1 MLYCFISSCMN
12 ILLLDCIMLCYR
24 RCIALHDYA
33 YILVLRVLF
42 DAFGHEGF
50 RKAIPLAVYPGE
62 NPSSRHAIAGI
73 PWIAGTKY
81 VSPQTN
87 KDPDIIWCSPR
98 CSLSFSGV
106 LQSRQ
111 WTWALHLLQC
121 ASECQLRLNV
131 VVYNAAMACCPWH
144 HSIQL
149 LESMWQEGVVPDV
162 VSTLVSIKKWKGCQM
177 G

>member
-73 PWIAGTKY
+73 P
-81 VSPQTN
+81 
-87 KDPDIIWCSPR
+87 
-98 CSLSFSGV
+98 
-106 LQSRQ
+106 
-111 WTWALHLLQC
+111 
-121 ASECQLRLNV
+121 
-131 VVYNAAMACCPWH
+131 
-144 HSIQL
+144 
-149 LESMWQEGVVPDV
+149 
-162 VSTLVSIKKWKGCQM
+162 
-177 G
+177 